1 MKSNQEQP
9 QRSEWDIDNLPNRLT
24 LFRVL
29 LIPIIIGC
37 LGFNLPTWGTL
48 LPFQKTLGWIAAF
61 IFSIAAITDF
71 FDGHFARR
79 RNIVTVFGSF
89 LDPVADKFLVVSSI
103 IMLLALE
110 RIPAVLVVIL
120 ILREMYITALRL
132 LAVEKGLSIP
142 VDHWGKYKTATQMIA
157 IPLLM
162 AWDSPAGIPL
172 PLIGSIL
179 IFVAAFLSLF
189 SALRYSVGLIAKF
202 KIMRHQ
208 KLEQKN
214 EQ

>member
-103 IMLLALE
+103 IMLLLHHG
-110 RIPAVLVVIL
+110 LVESLDVIRGAARPL
-120 ILREMYITALRL
+120 TRPWRCVE
-132 LAVEKGLSIP
+132 LA
-142 VDHWGKYKTATQMIA
+142 
-157 IPLLM
+157 
-162 AWDSPAGIPL
+162 
-172 PLIGSIL
+172 
-179 IFVAAFLSLF
+179 
-189 SALRYSVGLIAKF
+189 
-202 KIMRHQ
+202 
-208 KLEQKN
+208 
-214 EQ
+214 